1 MPHGWAK
8 CEVLTRIDR
17 DIAEGERHV
26 AEQIA
31 LIR

>member
-1 MPHGWAK
+1 MLHARAK
-8 CEVLTRIDR
+8 CEVLARIDW